1 MNQGIL
7 LLILAGVAG
16 YLAGSRCKCGVPLL
30 VA

>member
-1 MNQGIL
+1 MNQSVL

-16 YLAGSRCKCGVPLL
+16 YLAGSRCKCGGPAM